1 MPTGTDAGLLENPRP
16 QSVYKHAI
24 LEQYVIRF
32 ATMTASR
39 LNPKRSV
46 LFDGLRAVAASTLV
60 KQDPPSTYARRS
72 EGKGNHPDRP
82 SLC

>member
-1 MPTGTDAGLLENPRP
+1 MATGTDAGLLERPRP

-46 LFDGLRAVAASTLV
+46 IFDGFAGRGRFETGEAGSAST
-60 KQDPPSTYARRS
+60 
-72 EGKGNHPDRP
+72 
-82 SLC
+82 